1 VSAGAFAGRRGL
13 PTEIV
18 LVALLGASG
27 CAALIYQVVWFQL
40 LGVVLGASAVS
51 VGILLATFMGG
62 MSLGSGL
69 CARFVSFRYH
79 PLRALACL
87 ELGIALLGL
96 AVLGALPALGG
107 IYAAFGG
114 TGTTG
119 LLLRALIACLCL
131 LPPTALMGATL
142 PLVARWNKTTPSG
155 IARIGFLY
163 CSNIVGAVGGA
174 VLAGFYLLREH
185 DVAFATYFAVALN
198 LVVTSCAFALARKK
212 LPEPTQAARGVRE
225 IDVGSWPVYVTIAFS
240 GMTALA
246 AEVVWTRTLSL
257 LLGATVYAFALIV
270 AVFLFGLGLGSG
282 VGALLGRTVD
292 ARAGLGACQLLLC
305 VAIVWG
311 AYALAQ
317 QLPYWPLD
325 VTLPTPNAVALQLD
339 LMRVTYGILPATV
352 LWGASFPLALAA
364 LAARDL
370 DSARLVGNVYV
381 ANTLGAVCGA
391 IATSLLLIPSLGSQG
406 TQRALIVTA
415 AVSGALALVRLERT
429 RSRFMYP
436 GTAAAG
442 IALVAAFVYAVP
454 DLPRELVAFGR
465 FLPTRATGTEVVFAR
480 EGRAA
485 SIAVSEENGIR
496 TFHSAGKPQASTHA
510 QDMRLQ
516 RMLGHLATLT
526 PASGRSY
533 LVIGLGAGVTAGAVA
548 IDPRAER
555 VVVAEIEPLALQA
568 AAEYFRAE
576 NFAVVDNPIVE
587 ILIDDGRHYLA
598 TTDATFDA
606 ITSDPLDPWVK
617 GAAALYTREFW
628 QLARARLNPG
638 GVVTVFVQLYET
650 TEAAVKS
657 EIASFLEVFPNGAV
671 FANTAQGMGYDLV
684 LLGRAGDAPIDVEG
698 IQRRLATIE
707 YERVRR
713 SLADVGFRSAA
724 ELFGTYVGDASD
736 LAAWL
741 QDAKLNTDR
750 NLRLQ
755 YLAGEGLNTYAA
767 DAIYRSMTASGVEFP
782 EDLFSGSPELLE
794 QLRRRIHR
802 NFAHD

>member
-1 VSAGAFAGRRGL
+1 V
-13 PTEIV
+13 V
-18 LVALLGASG
+18 LLAASG

-40 LGVVLGASAVS
+40 LGIVLGASAVS

-69 CARFVSFRYH
+69 CARCISSRYH
-79 PLRALACL
+79 PLRVLACL
-87 ELGIALLGL
+87 ELGIGLLGL
-96 AVLGALPALGG
+96 VVLGALPALGG
-107 IYAAFGG
+107 IYVAFAG
-114 TGTTG
+114 TGTPG
-119 LLLRALIACLCL
+119 ILLRALVTCLCL
-131 LPPTALMGATL
+131 LPPTVLMGATL
-142 PLVARWNKTTPSG
+142 PMAARWTETTRNG
-155 IARIGFLY
+155 ITRIGFLY

-185 DVAFATYFAVALN
+185 DVAVATYFAVALN
-198 LVVTSCAFALARKK
+198 LSVAFAAFALSVKA
-212 LPEPTQAARGVRE
+212 LPEPLQAGGGTPGALERAFPGVRE
-225 IDVGSWPVYVTIAFS
+225 VDATTWPVYLTIAFS

-246 AEVVWTRTLSL
+246 AEVVWTRALSL

-270 AVFLFGLGLGSG
+270 AVFLFGLGLGSA
-282 VGALLGRTVD
+282 VGALLGRAVD
-292 ARAGLGACQLLLC
+292 ARVALGACQLLLC
-305 VAIVWG
+305 VTIAWG
-311 AYALAQ
+311 AHALAQ
-317 QLPYWPLD
+317 HLPYWPLD

-339 LMRVTYGILPATV
+339 LMRAAYAILPATF

-370 DSARLVGNVYV
+370 DPARLVGGVYL

-391 IATSLLLIPSLGSQG
+391 VATSLALITWLGSQG
-406 TQRALIVTA
+406 TQRALIMTA
-415 AVSGALALVRLERT
+415 ALSGALVLVGLDRGRSYRSVRT
-429 RSRFMYP
+429 
-436 GTAAAG
+436 GTVAAG
-442 IALVAAFVYAVP
+442 ILLVAALAYAVP

-465 FLPTRATGTEVVFAR
+465 FLPTRATGTEVIYAR
-480 EGRAA
+480 EGRSA
-485 SIAVSEENGIR
+485 SIAVSEENGVR

-516 RMLGHLATLT
+516 RMLGHLATLV
-526 PASGRSY
+526 PESGRSY

-555 VVVAEIEPLALQA
+555 VVVAEIEPLARDA

-587 ILIDDGRHYLA
+587 IRIDDGRHYLA

-628 QLARARLNPG
+628 QLVQARLNPG

-650 TEAAVKS
+650 TEGAVKS
-657 EIASFLEVFPNGAV
+657 EIATFFEVFSNGVV
-671 FANTAQGMGYDLV
+671 FANTAQNMGYDLV
-684 LLGRAGDAPIDVEG
+684 LLGRADDAPIDVDRIE
-698 IQRRLATIE
+698 RRLATIE

-713 SLADVGFRSAA
+713 SLADVGFRSAVD
-724 ELFGTYVGDASD
+724 LFGTYVGGASD

-741 QDAKLNTDR
+741 EDARLNTDR

-755 YLAGEGLNTYAA
+755 YLAGEGLNTYQA
-767 DAIYRSMTASGVEFP
+767 DAILRSMTASGVEFP
-782 EDLFSGSPELLE
+782 ENLFSGSPEQLE
-794 QLRRRIHR
+794 RLRRRIHR
-802 NFAHD
+802 SAAHE

>member
-1 VSAGAFAGRRGL
+1 L
-13 PTEIV
+13 I
-18 LVALLGASG
+18 GASG
-27 CAALIYQVVWFQL
+27 CAALVYQVVWFQL
-40 LGVVLGASAVS
+40 LGIVLGASAVS
-51 VGILLATFMGG
+51 IGILLATFMGG

-69 CARFVSFRYH
+69 CARFVSARHH
-79 PLRALACL
+79 PLRVLACL

-96 AVLGALPALGG
+96 GVLGALPALGG
-107 IYAAFGG
+107 IYVAFGG
-114 TGTTG
+114 TGSSG
-119 LLLRALIACLCL
+119 VLLRALIACLCL
-131 LPPTALMGATL
+131 LPPTMLMGATL
-142 PLVARWNKTTPSG
+142 PVVARWNETTHAG

-163 CSNIVGAVGGA
+163 CSNIVGAVVGA

-198 LVVTSCAFALARKK
+198 LAVAFGAFSLSVKA
-212 LPEPTQAARGVRE
+212 LPEPPHAADGTRAVNIE
-225 IDVGSWPVYVTIAFS
+225 SWPVYLTIALS

-257 LLGATVYAFALIV
+257 LLGATIYAFALIV

-282 VGALLGRTVD
+282 VGALLVRAVD
-292 ARAGLGACQLLLC
+292 ARAALGACQLLLC
-305 VAIVWG
+305 VAIAWG

-339 LMRVTYGILPATV
+339 LMRAAYAILPATL

-364 LAARDL
+364 LAGRNL
-370 DSARLVGNVYV
+370 DPARLVGGIYV

-391 IATSLLLIPSLGSQG
+391 VATSLLFIPWLGSQG
-406 TQRALIVTA
+406 TQRALIVATA
-415 AVSGALALVRLERT
+415 FSGVLALVGLERV
-429 RSRFMYP
+429 RSYRFMRA

-442 IALVAAFVYAVP
+442 IALVTAFAYAVP
-454 DLPRELVAFGR
+454 NLPPELVAFGR
-465 FLPTRATGTEVVFAR
+465 FLPTRAIGTDIVYAR
-480 EGRAA
+480 EGRSA

-516 RMLGHLATLT
+516 RMLGHMATLIPT
-526 PASGRSY
+526 SGRSY

-555 VVVAEIEPLALQA
+555 VVVAEIEPLARQA

-576 NFAVVDNPIVE
+576 NFAVVDHPIVD
-587 ILIDDGRHYLA
+587 IRIDDGRHYLA

-657 EIASFLEVFPNGAV
+657 EIASFLDVFPNGAV

-698 IQRRLATIE
+698 IQRRLATTE

-713 SLADVGFRSAA
+713 SLADVGFRSAV

-741 QDAKLNTDR
+741 EDARLNTDR
-750 NLRLQ
+750 NFRLQ
-755 YLAGEGLNTYAA
+755 YLAGEGLNIYEA
-767 DAIYRSMTASGVEFP
+767 DAILRSMTASGVEFP
-782 EDLFSGSPELLE
+782 EDLFFGSPELLE
-794 QLRRRIHR
+794 QLQRRIQR
-802 NFAHD
+802 NAAHD